1 MEYKHQMYKRL
12 QSLRERQNLS
22 CRRLGEILGVG
33 GSIVAKWC
41 KGTRVPSRRN
51 IKKICE
57 HFKVEPAWLIYGID
71 SSSSALMPN
80 EDVSDTLAV
89 DAHLAFA
96 ELTKENKKAV
106 LALTKVL
113 LSKQKKDDG
122 GCVNGN

>member
-1 MEYKHQMYKRL
+1 MEYKHNLYKRL
-12 QSLRERQNLS
+12 QGLRERQQLS
-22 CRRLGEILGVG
+22 CRQLGAILGVG
-33 GSIVAKWC
+33 GSTAAKWC

-51 IKKICE
+51 IKKICD

-71 SSSSALMPN
+71 SSSDVLMPN

-89 DAHLAFA
+89 DARLAFE

-113 LSKQKKDDG
+113 LSKQKKDAG